1 MEADMSSRAV
11 VVGAG
16 LGGLAAACHLRARG
30 WDVDVVERTSSP
42 GGRAGR
48 AERNGYL
55 FDTGPTVMT
64 MPDFLRDAFT
74 ALGLDMDDFLTLRRL
89 DPAYRA
95 VFADG
100 SELRV
105 RAERADMLAEVERVC
120 GSREAAAFGRY
131 CEWLTRLHAL
141 ETPRF
146 LDRNYDGVLD
156 LVRPLGP
163 ALSLLRLGGLRRLD
177 ATVQRAFTDPRLRRL
192 FSFQSLY
199 AGVTPHQ
206 ALSLLAVISYMDVV
220 AGVWSVDGGMH
231 AIPAAL
237 AAAAEKAGVR
247 FHFDTAVERVVLTHG
262 DHGRVRAVA
271 LDTDVLPAEAVVV
284 NADLPA
290 AFSLV
295 PGLSRRR
302 RLPRP
307 RYAPSAVV
315 WHIGTRCA
323 PIAEAAHHN
332 IHFGADW
339 NGAFRALVHDG
350 VRMADPSTLVSVP
363 TRSSPDLAP
372 RGGSVLYAL
381 EPVPN
386 LEGRVDWAATRP
398 AIRADLERR
407 LTEHGYLTAAIEEEL
422 LVDPVDWARMGLAA
436 GTPFSLAHTF
446 LQSGPF
452 RPRNSDR
459 RVEGLAF
466 AGSGTVPGVGVPM
479 VLLSGRLAAERIGN
493 AA

>member
-1 MEADMSSRAV
+1 M
-11 VVGAG
+11 
-16 LGGLAAACHLRARG
+16 
-30 WDVDVVERTSSP
+30 
-42 GGRAGR
+42 
-48 AERNGYL
+48 
-55 FDTGPTVMT
+55 
-64 MPDFLRDAFT
+64 
-74 ALGLDMDDFLTLRRL
+74 
-89 DPAYRA
+89 
-95 VFADG
+95 
-100 SELRV
+100 
-105 RAERADMLAEVERVC
+105 
-120 GSREAAAFGRY
+120 
-131 CEWLTRLHAL
+131 
-141 ETPRF
+141 
-146 LDRNYDGVLD
+146 
-156 LVRPLGP
+156 
-163 ALSLLRLGGLRRLD
+163 
-177 ATVQRAFTDPRLRRL
+177 
-192 FSFQSLY
+192 
-199 AGVTPHQ
+199 
-206 ALSLLAVISYMDVV
+206 
-220 AGVWSVDGGMH
+220 
-231 AIPAAL
+231 
-237 AAAAEKAGVR
+237 
-247 FHFDTAVERVVLTHG
+247 
-262 DHGRVRAVA
+262 A

-422 LVDPVDWARMGLAA
+422 LVDPVDWARMAWPIHLVVFEVMAKQQASVKKQAA
-436 GTPFSLAHTF
+436 SA
-446 LQSGPF
+446 
-452 RPRNSDR
+452 
-459 RVEGLAF
+459 
-466 AGSGTVPGVGVPM
+466 
-479 VLLSGRLAAERIGN
+479 
-493 AA
+493 